1 MVRYWHAETT
11 RALLMPE
18 IRARLIALGAEI
30 GEGSSEDFVAFLA
43 RERDFW
49 GPLIQEIGVR
59 IE

>member
-1 MVRYWHAETT
+1 MKPKH
-11 RALLMPE
+11 L
-18 IRARLIALGAEI
+18 RLIALGAEI